1 MERFSEAISSS
12 GATGTLHSG
21 PHTPLHTTLCRNIQ
35 VQKQI
40 HILIQIQIQMQ
51 IQMQSKIK
59 KDVQLKDTNSPT
71 PLLSNILAIEPLDND
86 EGKLYTL
93 HCFHIVLVHL
103 RCPVLFKIVI
113 VYFKG
118 LVK

>member
-40 HILIQIQIQMQ
+40 HILIQIQIQIQ

-59 KDVQLKDTNSPT
+59 TDVQQISIDSKGHQQ
-71 PLLSNILAIEPLDND
+71 SNTLALEHPC
-86 EGKLYTL
+86 
-93 HCFHIVLVHL
+93 H
-103 RCPVLFKIVI
+103 
-113 VYFKG
+113 
-118 LVK
+118 